1 MPCTQNVCPDRQWLQ
16 LYVSSRI
23 TPFYFSWYL
32 ATVSE
37 KSEHSMGAIY
47 RQIGINNDV
56 TKDKVKYNLQ
66 CVLIMRGRFSCKKSI
81 FAAFSLHLVTYCTYK
96 TREAMPV

>member
-1 MPCTQNVCPDRQWLQ
+1 MFLAGLRHFVFL
-16 LYVSSRI
+16 
-23 TPFYFSWYL
+23 WYL
-32 ATVSE
+32 ATGSE

-66 CVLIMRGRFSCKKSI
+66 RVFIMRGRFSCKRSI
-81 FAAFSLHLVTYCTYK
+81 LAAFNLYLVTYYTYK
-96 TREAMPV
+96 TREAMSV